1 MFVLVKTNFQ
11 VVQMHLDLRFLLPPI
26 SLKPCLPRISFRQLK
41 WSYLTPSLMRNLN
54 LRLKNQDLC
63 FLHYPRHLRRLHC
76 LHHLYPL
83 YLLAPTP
90 HQLDLLLVLA
100 QTKCLT
106 LRHHRHQQTQLLQM
120 TWTQSPLHPQLLT
133 HHAGPVE
140 NENKLKSIP
149 EDHQI

>member
-1 MFVLVKTNFQ
+1 
-11 VVQMHLDLRFLLPPI
+11 MHLDLQFLLPPI
-26 SLKPCLPRISFRQLK
+26 SLKPRLPRISFCQLK
-41 WSYLTPSLMRNLN
+41 WSYLTPSLTGNLN
-54 LRLKNQDLC
+54 LCLKNQDLC
-63 FLHYPRHLRRLHC
+63 FLHYPCRLRSLHR

-106 LRHHRHQQTQLLQM
+106 LCHHRRQQTQLLQM
-120 TWTQSPLHPQLLT
+120 TWTQSPLHSQLLT
-133 HHAGPVE
+133 HPAGLVK
-140 NENKLKSIP
+140 NENKLKSIL